1 MTTTTDNQ
9 EVLMRRYL
17 LGELPETEQLALEAE
32 FFADTNR
39 LEQVQNIETDLVDEY
54 VRGVLSNP
62 ERQQFEIHYLTT
74 PAHRE
79 RVAFAKELLRAANEQ
94 SSPQSVSSKE
104 SFWEKLLASLR
115 APQFAFGA
123 AATAIVLI
131 VAGTVWLKNQQANW
145 QQQIAKSETERTAER
160 QRLRELEAQLAQQ
173 NQINSELSA
182 ELEKLRAESSKPTF
196 LPSVFS
202 FVLLSG
208 VRGGEQQ
215 TLKLPPGAEQIR
227 LQIKLENNDYSRYSA
242 SIRAVGG
249 RQNLNSQSARATS
262 SPNGTTVS
270 VTFPANKFSN
280 GDYILTLTG
289 IDPTGAR
296 EELNRYFFRLSK

>member
-1 MTTTTDNQ
+1 MTITTDNL
-9 EVLMRRYL
+9 ELSMRRYL
-17 LGELPETEQLALEAE
+17 LGDLPEAEQLALEAE
-32 FFADTNR
+32 FFADGNLLER
-39 LEQVQNIETDLVDEY
+39 LQDIETDLVDEY
-54 VRGVLSNP
+54 VRGQLSKAN
-62 ERQQFEIHYLTT
+62 RQQFERNYLTT

-79 RVAFAKELLRAANEQ
+79 RAAFARELLRAANEQ
-94 SSPQSVSSKE
+94 ALPQSIQLKE
-104 SFWEKLLASLR
+104 SFWEKLLAGLR

-123 AATAIVLI
+123 VLTAAVLLI
-131 VAGTVWLKNQQANW
+131 AGTVWLKNQQANW
-145 QQQIAKSETERTAER
+145 QQQIAKSETERATER

-173 NQINSELSA
+173 NQLNSELSA
-182 ELEKLRAESSKPTF
+182 ELEKLRAESSKPTS
-196 LPSVFS
+196 LSSVFS

-215 TLKLPPGAEQIR
+215 TLRLPPGAEQIR
-227 LQIKLENNDYSRYSA
+227 LQMKLENNDYNRYSA

-249 RQNLNSQSARATS
+249 GQSLNSQSARATS

-270 VTFPANKFSN
+270 VTVPASKLSS

-296 EELNRYFFRLSK
+296 EEINRYFFRLSK